1 MKHIQIVKTLCLF
14 IGGYF
19 LVSLILTVS
28 YLLFPSASNGMLIFG
43 GLLGLVMAY
52 AYFKVFNIAEKLPRK
67 QGVGVLCGLV
77 LVFVALQVMINYY
90 IAQNTL
96 ITPVIEAARIMTI
109 TFAEDVY
116 IVSLVLGGLYLGYKP
131 ER

>member
-19 LVSLILTVS
+19 LISLFLTVS
-28 YLLFPSASNGMLIFG
+28 YLLFPSESNGMLVFG
-43 GLLGLVMAY
+43 GLLGLIMAY

-67 QGVGVLCGLV
+67 QGIGVLCGIV
-77 LVFVALQVMINYY
+77 LVFVALQVMLNYY
-90 IAQNTL
+90 ITQNAL

-116 IVSLVLGGLYLGYKP
+116 IVSLVLGGIYLGYKP